1 MKMAGLP
8 EITYIIQS
16 NIYIFAKC
24 FLIYLGWCGGNYDDV
39 YKVIDGMRLNGRK
52 TSLLYS
58 VLVYSA
64 LRGSFSLEQEY
75 SNILR
80 EIVKAIYPDEEG
92 SVILDRESLEKKL
105 VPDFLKRTENL
116 TYEPKNQVVKKSIIN
131 SFAKECK
138 GCFLKICSFDI
149 IDQVRHEE
157 NAFTMASAFVD
168 RMKFNTRDAFQ
179 IGEYIEK
186 LGEEIY
192 DTMIYFVNILQQ
204 CEDMTFDHIGH
215 LLDGLTKIGTDFEVF
230 RKLPRLYDIFYCK
243 VDIYQNTLF
252 HHIVAIYSRKE
263 KYKLYMQ
270 HFCENKF
277 PMLQIRNMERHSAID
292 FASYLG
298 RTECIAIVVC
308 NIKADSQPILDGILQ
323 MATSGLNTMQMQ
335 NNTRLI
341 NISLPNIAYGNK
353 DDYTNIFQLIGKGP
367 GITSNNE
374 NNDDADCGA
383 SSSYHNDEDDVSM
396 DRETFVDPI
405 HELLCLLLPTEL
417 VEILRSVNN

>member
-1 MKMAGLP
+1 
-8 EITYIIQS
+8 
-16 NIYIFAKC
+16 
-24 FLIYLGWCGGNYDDV
+24 
-39 YKVIDGMRLNGRK
+39 MRLGEKKCRK
-52 TSLLYS
+52 TELLYS
-58 VLVYSA
+58 VLVYTA
-64 LRGSFSLEQEY
+64 LRGSFPLEQED

-80 EIVKAIYPDEEG
+80 EIVKAINPDEDG
-92 SVILDRESLEKKL
+92 SVILERKFLEMKL
-105 VPDFLKRTENL
+105 VPHFLKKTENL

-138 GCFLKICSFDI
+138 ECFLKICSFDI

-157 NAFTMASAFVD
+157 NAFTMARAFIE
-168 RMKFNTRDAFQ
+168 RMKFDRRDAFH

-186 LGEEIY
+186 LGKEI
-192 DTMIYFVNILQQ
+192 DDETMDIFVDMVQQ
-204 CEDMTFDHIGH
+204 CEDITFDHIDL

-252 HHIVAIYSRKE
+252 HHIVAIYSVKE
-263 KYKLYMQ
+263 KYKLYIQ

-277 PMLQIRNMERHSAID
+277 SMLQIRNMEGHSAID

-308 NIKADSQPILDGILQ
+308 NIKAGSQPILDGILQ
-323 MATSGLNTMQMQ
+323 MATSGLNTLQKQ

-341 NISLPNIAYGNK
+341 NISLPNIAYGK
-353 DDYTNIFQLIGKGP
+353 RDDYTNIFQLIGKEP
-367 GITSNNE
+367 GITSNDDNNE
-374 NNDDADCGA
+374 DAGCGV
-383 SSSYHNDEDDVSM
+383 SSSYHSDEDDVYM

-405 HELLCLLLPTEL
+405 NELLSLLLPAEL
-417 VEILRSVNN
+417 IEILRSVNN